1 MARKSI
7 GYFEGTDSAL
17 LTGLICAGYDTLPV
31 SNGVDHHGKN
41 VRRINQQEKY
51 DILIGYPHKLY
62 APVEYDLP
70 YQEIFHICKTYGI
83 PLLIAVPENLKDAA
97 RRLMPDAPEVVE
109 FLNPDEILQRAM
121 DLLQQ

>member
-1 MARKSI
+1 MTRKSV
-7 GYFEGTDSAL
+7 GYFEGTDSLL
-17 LTGLICAGYDTLPV
+17 LTSLICAGYDTLPV

-62 APVEYDLP
+62 APVDYDLP

-83 PLLIAVPENLKDAA
+83 PLLLEVPEHLHESIG
-97 RRLMPDAPEVVE
+97 RVFPDAPSMVE
-109 FLNPDEILQRAM
+109 FLDPADTLTRSLE
-121 DLLQQ
+121 LLT